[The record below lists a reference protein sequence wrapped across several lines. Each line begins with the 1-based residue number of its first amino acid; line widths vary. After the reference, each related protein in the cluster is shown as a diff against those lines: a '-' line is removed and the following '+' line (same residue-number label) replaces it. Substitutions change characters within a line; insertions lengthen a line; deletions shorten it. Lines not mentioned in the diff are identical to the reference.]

1 MPNIDE
7 LVKIA
12 EERMPA
18 HLRAGY
24 LPEAPAK
31 KVEKDLKEAA
41 ETEDK
46 DLQDEDEE
54 KEEEEKEE
62 EEDNE

>member
-24 LPEAPAK
+24 APEAPAK
-31 KVEKDLKEAA
+31 KVEEDLKKAG

-46 DLQDEDEE
+46 DLQ
-54 KEEEEKEE
+54 EEEEKEE
-62 EEDNE
+62 EKEEEEENE

>member
-18 HLRAGY
+18 HLRAEY
-24 LPEAPAK
+24 VPEAPAK
-31 KVEKDLKEAA
+31 KVEEDLKKAE

-46 DLQDEDEE
+46 DLEEE
-54 KEEEEKEE
+54 KEEEKEE
-62 EEDNE
+62 EEENE